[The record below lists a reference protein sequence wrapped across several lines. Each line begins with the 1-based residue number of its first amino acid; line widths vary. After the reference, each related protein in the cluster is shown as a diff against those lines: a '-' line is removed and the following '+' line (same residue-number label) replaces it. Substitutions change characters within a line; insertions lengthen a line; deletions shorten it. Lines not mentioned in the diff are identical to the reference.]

1 MGQNKGKTNNNIFMN
16 NASFARYPP
25 ICFFT
30 GTQIIFLL
38 KTPTRL
44 YKFAI
49 WQDWTSQ
56 LDDRGLFM
64 VFLRAIS

>member
-1 MGQNKGKTNNNIFMN
+1 MLRLPDIHQFV
-16 NASFARYPP
+16 
-25 ICFFT
+25 FT